1 MTMKLTEHFTLEE
14 LTKSATAT
22 AHGYSNTPNSDQIYN
37 LRILCEKVLE
47 PARII
52 IGRPIVI
59 TSGFRSDTVNKLVGG
74 VPNSW
79 HRYGQAC
86 DIHVTSKKD
95 ADEIAKACLTNQL
108 CDKCIYERKGDSQW
122 LHVQWGYT
130 ARHLYTSIIK
140 P

>member
-22 AHGYSNTPNSDQIYN
+22 AHGLTNTPNADQIYN

-47 PARII
+47 PARKI

-74 VPNSW
+74 VANSW
-79 HRYGQAC
+79 HKYGQAC
-86 DIHVTSKKD
+86 DIRITSKTE
-95 ADEIAKACLTNQL
+95 ANEIAKACLTSVL
-108 CDKCIYERKGDSQW
+108 CDKCIYERKGTSQW
-122 LHVQWGYT
+122 LHVQWGYN
-130 ARHLYTSIIK
+130 ARQSYISIIN